1 MKQFVQ
7 GRAVLKHE
15 RMQCLARR
23 SILMAATLASLHGM
37 WGCTASNRAAEA
49 STTTIP
55 LSATGMNAGQVGKA
69 FLRPQ
74 GDATVVTIEV
84 SGLSVTATPPV
95 QLYMAVFEGRCGS
108 LGPRPRYALDK
119 VVLVTEINNPTSLAP
134 ARGPFRLTNT
144 APAPLSQLTSSPHAL
159 VVRTSPADLNREVF
173 CGNL

>member
-1 MKQFVQ
+1 MKQFIQWRPVPTHK
-7 GRAVLKHE
+7 RT
-15 RMQCLARR
+15 QCLARR
-23 SILMAATLASLHGM
+23 SILMAATIASLHLT

-49 STTTIP
+49 STMTVP

-84 SGLSVTATPPV
+84 SGLSVAATPPV

-108 LGPRPRYALDK
+108 LGPRPKYALDK
-119 VVLVTEINNPTSLAP
+119 VVLVTETNNPTALVP
-134 ARGPFRLTNT
+134 ARGPFSLTNT
-144 APAPLSQLTSSPHAL
+144 APAPLSQLRSSPHAI
-159 VVRTSPADLNREVF
+159 VVRTSPMDLNLEVF

>member
-1 MKQFVQ
+1 
-7 GRAVLKHE
+7 
-15 RMQCLARR
+15 
-23 SILMAATLASLHGM
+23 
-37 WGCTASNRAAEA
+37 
-49 STTTIP
+49 
-55 LSATGMNAGQVGKA
+55 
-69 FLRPQ
+69 
-74 GDATVVTIEV
+74 
-84 SGLSVTATPPV
+84 
-95 QLYMAVFEGRCGS
+95 MAVFEGRCGS

>member
-1 MKQFVQ
+1 MKQVIE
-7 GRAVLKHE
+7 GSPVLK
-15 RMQCLARR
+15 RKRTQCLARQ
-23 SILMAATLASLHGM
+23 SILMAATIASLHLM

-49 STTTIP
+49 STMTVR

-84 SGLSVTATPPV
+84 SGLSVAATPPV

-108 LGPRPRYALDK
+108 LGPRPKYALDK
-119 VVLVTEINNPTSLAP
+119 VVLVTETNNPTALVP
-134 ARGPFRLTNT
+134 ARGPFSLTNT

-159 VVRTSPADLNREVF
+159 VVRTSPMDLNLEVF

>member
-1 MKQFVQ
+1 MKQDIEGRQVEKHNRVQ
-7 GRAVLKHE
+7 RQAL
-15 RMQCLARR
+15 R
-23 SILMAATLASLHGM
+23 SFLIVATIVGLHWM
-37 WGCTASNRAAEA
+37 WGCTTSNRAAEA
-49 STTTIP
+49 SMKTVQ

-84 SGLSVTATPPV
+84 SGLSVATTPPV

-108 LGPRPRYALDK
+108 LAPNPKFALNK

-134 ARGPFRLTNT
+134 ASGPFRLTNT
-144 APAPLSQLTSSPHAL
+144 APAPLSQLTGSPHAL
-159 VVRTSPADLNREVF
+159 VVRTSPVDLNREVF